1 MFLCYFNIMC
11 KSVEILLKKVF
22 DNVIGMYKHN
32 CKLCN
37 LPQYTTLKQYTK
49 GNVVYINPS
58 CPYVMS
64 RTPWL
69 NQTST
74 HSFVYVIC
82 ICIYTGTKFVTNLH
96 SWILYCLVCFL
107 LDIGT
112 RTILLYCYTLL
123 VICICWGCHCHIH
136 LCLQRFKGCLP
147 YATKQQCQDTCN
159 LN

>member
-1 MFLCYFNIMC
+1 
-11 KSVEILLKKVF
+11 
-22 DNVIGMYKHN
+22 
-32 CKLCN
+32 
-37 LPQYTTLKQYTK
+37 
-49 GNVVYINPS
+49 
-58 CPYVMS
+58 MS

-82 ICIYTGTKFVTNLH
+82 ICIYTGTEFVTNLRR
-96 SWILYCLVCFL
+96 WILYCLVCFL

-136 LCLQRFKGCLP
+136 LCLQRFKGIVFL
-147 YATKQQCQDTCN
+147 TQQNSDDKLHDIWLRLKPHIILMLLWLRLDCINSIVSVNVQK
-159 LN
+159 